1 MPLTRRKTDF
11 RKLSAEE
18 IDAWRGIPPSIV
30 SDCMNRTGAMAARI
44 SPLSPGTTLV
54 GQARTVRSM
63 VGDNSASHRA
73 IGCMEPGEVLVID
86 AGRASEPA
94 VWGAIMT
101 HAAIAHKLAGV
112 VIDGSVRDAGEIRE
126 LGFPCYVAGITPAG
140 PHKGFGGEIDTAISC
155 GGCTVRP
162 GDLIVGDDDGIAVV
176 PLEQLEALLQASRDK
191 IAAEEETIAE
201 AKDGALPADA
211 LGIPEPEIV

>member
-11 RKLSAEE
+11 KKLSADE

-44 SPLSPGTTLV
+44 APLTAGTTLA

-73 IGCMEPGEVLVID
+73 IGLMEPGEVLVVD
-86 AGRASEPA
+86 AGGASEPA

-101 HAAIAHKLAGV
+101 HAAIAHKIAGV

-140 PHKGFGGEIDTAISC
+140 PHKGFGGEIDTVISC

-162 GDLIVGDDDGIAVV
+162 GDVIVGDDDGIAVV
-176 PLEQLEALLQASRDK
+176 PLEDVDRLLQASRDK
-191 IAAEEETIAE
+191 IAAEEETIA
-201 AKDGALPADA
+201 AVKAGLLPAER
-211 LGIPEPEIV
+211 LGIPEPDVI

>member
-11 RKLSAEE
+11 KKLTPEE

-44 SPLSPGTTLV
+44 APLAAGTTLV

-73 IGCMEPGEVLVID
+73 IGIMEPGQVLVVD
-86 AGRASEPA
+86 AGGAAEPA

-101 HAAIAHKLAGV
+101 HAAIAHKIAGV
-112 VIDGSVRDAGEIRE
+112 VIDGSLRDAGEIRE

-140 PHKGFGGEIDTAISC
+140 PHKGFGGEIDTVISC

-176 PLEQLEALLQASRDK
+176 PLEDADRLLQASRDK
-191 IAAEEETIAE
+191 IAAEEETIAA
-201 AKDGALPADA
+201 AKSGTLPAER
-211 LGIPEPEIV
+211 LGIPEPDLI